1 MKYQVH
7 HTIDVNKL
15 SAEDTPAYLEKN
27 GIEFEKIIQH
37 YNVVPRK
44 NIKLYEIITKQN
56 TNTLDYSIL
65 KSLPNIIRTKVETFI
80 EPENY
85 LYVERHYK
93 LNEIPDELI
102 NTKHQN
108 IMLAEVINP
117 TTHKYIVT
125 VRTGSNN
132 GLEYF
137 LNHYKC
143 LANLNYTQEYCIIDT
158 NEALDYLHN

>member
-15 SAEDTPAYLEKN
+15 SAKDTPAYLGKN
-27 GIEFEKIIQH
+27 GIGFEKIIQH

-44 NIKLYEIITKQN
+44 NIKLYEVITKQN

-65 KSLPNIIRTKVETFI
+65 KTLPNIIRTKVETFI

-93 LNEIPDELI
+93 LKEL
-102 NTKHQN
+102 TDTLLKDTGL
-108 IMLAEVINP
+108 MLAEVVNP
-117 TTHKYIVT
+117 TDHKFIVT
-125 VRTGSNN
+125 VRANSVRTLDLVHND
-132 GLEYF
+132 LED
-137 LNHYKC
+137 LRK
-143 LANLNYTQEYCIIDT
+143 LNYTQEYCIIDT
-158 NEALDYLHN
+158 NEALDYIHN

>member
-1 MKYQVH
+1 MKYQIH

-15 SAEDTPAYLEKN
+15 SAEDTPRYLERN
-27 GIEFEKIIQH
+27 GIQFEKIIQH
-37 YNVVPRK
+37 YNLVPRK
-44 NIKLYEIITKQN
+44 PIKLYEIITKQN
-56 TNTLDYSIL
+56 VDILDYSIL
-65 KSLPNIIRTKVETFI
+65 KSVPNIIRTKVETFI

-102 NTKHQN
+102 KTKYKS

-125 VRTGSNN
+125 VRAGFNN

-137 LNHYKC
+137 VKHCKC
-143 LANLNYTQEYCIIDT
+143 LTNLNYTQEYCIIDT
-158 NEALDYLHN
+158 NEALDYIHN

>member
-15 SAEDTPAYLEKN
+15 SAKDTPAYLEEN
-27 GIEFEKIIQH
+27 GIGFEKVIQH

-56 TNTLDYSIL
+56 ANTLDYSML

-93 LNEIPDELI
+93 LKEL
-102 NTKHQN
+102 TDTLLKDTRL
-108 IMLAEVINP
+108 MLAEVVNP
-117 TTHKYIVT
+117 TDHKFIAT
-125 VRTGSNN
+125 VRANSVRMLDLVHND
-132 GLEYF
+132 LED
-137 LNHYKC
+137 LRK
-143 LANLNYTQEYCIIDT
+143 LNYTQEYCIIDT
-158 NEALDYLHN
+158 NEALDYIHN

>member
-15 SAEDTPAYLEKN
+15 SAKDTPAYLGKN
-27 GIEFEKIIQH
+27 GIGFEKIIQH

-56 TNTLDYSIL
+56 ANTLDYSML

-93 LNEIPDELI
+93 LKEL
-102 NTKHQN
+102 TEALLKDTGL
-108 IMLAEVINP
+108 MLAEVVNP
-117 TTHKYIVT
+117 TDHKFIVT
-125 VRTGSNN
+125 VRANSVRTLDLVHND
-132 GLEYF
+132 LED
-137 LNHYKC
+137 LRKLKH
-143 LANLNYTQEYCIIDT
+143 TQEYCIIDT
-158 NEALDYLHN
+158 NEALGYIHN

>member
-15 SAEDTPAYLEKN
+15 SAEATPAYLGKN

-93 LNEIPDELI
+93 LKEL
-102 NTKHQN
+102 TGTLLKDTRL
-108 IMLAEVINP
+108 MLAEVVNP
-117 TTHKYIVT
+117 TDHKFIVT
-125 VRTGSNN
+125 VRANSVRTLDLAHNA
-132 GLEYF
+132 LED
-137 LNHYKC
+137 LR
-143 LANLNYTQEYCIIDT
+143 NLKYTQEYCIIDT